1 MSTTTIILLC
11 LLALGAAVVQRVS
24 GFGFGIFIM
33 TALPYLMPTF
43 GEAVTLSGVLALA
56 TSATIVLHM
65 YKYIAW
71 KKLLPILIVF
81 LIVSWFAG
89 LWISA
94 INDRMLKHILGGVL
108 VAASIWLFFLSE
120 RISINPTM
128 TMQVSMGTLSGVMGG
143 LFGMQG
149 PPAVLY
155 FLASASRK
163 EEYMAMAQCYFL
175 VGNLAMTG
183 FRAYN
188 GYFTENV
195 AWAWSYCLPAV
206 LLGTWIGSL
215 IFRRIPIR
223 ILRKII
229 YVYMGISGAI
239 ALMA

>member
-1 MSTTTIILLC
+1 MLTSTIILLC
-11 LLALGAAVVQRVS
+11 LLAFGAAVVQRVS

-71 KKLLPILIVF
+71 KKLLPILTVF

-89 LWISA
+89 LWISV
-94 INDRMLKHILGGVL
+94 INDVMLKHILGGVL
-108 VAASIWLFFLSE
+108 VAASIWFFFLSE
-120 RISINPTM
+120 RIHINPTV

-183 FRAYN
+183 FRACN
-188 GYFTENV
+188 GYFTPNV
-195 AWAWSYCLPAV
+195 AWAWCYCLPAV
-206 LLGTWIGSL
+206 FLGTWVGSL